1 MDLLDRHIGRLYLV
15 DLLFCFK
22 RGVSED
28 LLDRGMFSIAA
39 RDRDRIRTNTH
50 YNRTSTMLFF
60 LSISSQVT
68 LSLVPLTLAP
78 VMGHFDYHPR
88 QRLRCRLSTRAAPAP
103 TRRPPLR

>member
-60 LSISSQVT
+60 LSIEQVT

-78 VMGHFDYHPR
+78 AMGQLDHHPR